1 MPPTPAKI
9 AAAAAKKAARSA
21 AAAKRAPKAAAK
33 PRTPFQK
40 AAAVAISARN
50 KHLTG
55 SQKRKLA
62 SAALPQGPRGAA
74 VLWGAAAAAALPGAA
89 KRAKSGDEKS
99 STPLAVWCEN
109 RTVLELIPT
118 GFAFGHV

>member
-50 KHLTG
+50 KHQTG

-74 VLWGAAAAAALPGAA
+74 VLWGAAAALPGAA

-109 RTVLELIPT
+109 RTALELIPT